1 MKENKMGSVHVH
13 DMYKAKYPEEYAEK
27 FPQKKK
33 EPDNLSPSERL
44 RLDELKKEEEEIMQK
59 PRPRGTGPRSRSRL
73 KKEEEK
79 E

>member
-1 MKENKMGSVHVH
+1 MGSVHVA
-13 DMYKAKYPEEYAEK
+13 DMYKKKHPEEYAEK

-33 EPDNLSPSERL
+33 ELDNLSPSERL

-59 PRPRGTGPRSRSRL
+59 PRPRGTGPRSRL
-73 KKEEEK
+73 KKEK